1 MVSLMEHAL
10 TLVAEACS
18 KPCISRECKRLS
30 EILGF
35 MGETVDPNVFREG
48 YVQGVVLSLVSSM
61 IKDLAEKAWA
71 QGCRRE
77 AALLREAALIL
88 SSLT

>member
-10 TLVAEACS
+10 TLVADACS
-18 KPCISRECKRLS
+18 NQCISRECRRLS

-35 MGETVDPNVFREG
+35 MEEAVDPNVFQEG
-48 YVQGVVLSLVSSM
+48 YVQDIVLSLVSSM
-61 IKDLAEKAWA
+61 IKDLAEKAWSR
-71 QGCRRE
+71 GCKRE

-88 SSLT
+88 SSLA